1 MCWSD
6 YKYHSTIKYLIE
18 ITPNGAISYISNSYG
33 GRASDSFIVKNS
45 GVLNFIQPGDQ
56 VMADRGF
63 KIQDILNFY
72 QCTLCIP
79 PSKDT
84 NLQMTKVDVAKTTKI
99 ANVPVYV
106 DQWNCKYLCYLWE
119 MISLQHVV
127 L

>member
-1 MCWSD
+1 MIVD
-6 YKYHSTIKYLIE
+6 L
-18 ITPNGAISYISNSYG
+18 AFRFDVSNMLES
-33 GRASDSFIVKNS
+33 SVFTT
-45 GVLNFIQPGDQ
+45 FIQPGDQ

-79 PSKDT
+79 PSKHT
-84 NLQMTKVDVAKTTKI
+84 NLQMAKVDVAKTTKI